1 MAPRLRL
8 VVLAGG
14 LAVSLGL
21 TYLAL
26 RDIDFSRFWRALTN
40 GDAEWLAPAL
50 FVFALAYA
58 VRVLR
63 WSILFA
69 PETRPRVRPLVRAL
83 LAGEFFTSLLPVAR
97 LGDVARIAVLY
108 RAAGTSRAET
118 AGTIIAERTYD
129 AAALLLLLLVA
140 IPFAPPVTW
149 LRAAALALAAV
160 GLGLVVALVV
170 LNVFGSRPIGFVLR
184 PLGRL
189 SGFSRAR
196 TDLMAARILRGLRG
210 LRRPRVASA
219 AFALSAV
226 SWLSVAFSYT
236 LAMRVVDLH
245 VGLEAGIAVALATT
259 FSLLIP
265 GLPASVGLF
274 EAATIVA
281 LKPFGVGAARAL
293 SAGVVIHVFTF
304 VPFLVLGP
312 VALHGVVL
320 RRPRDVLPPEPE
332 AAHEA
337 DPAIDG
343 VARGARSR

>member
-1 MAPRLRL
+1 
-8 VVLAGG
+8 
-14 LAVSLGL
+14 
-21 TYLAL
+21 
-26 RDIDFSRFWRALTN
+26 
-40 GDAEWLAPAL
+40 
-50 FVFALAYA
+50 
-58 VRVLR
+58 
-63 WSILFA
+63 
-69 PETRPRVRPLVRAL
+69 
-83 LAGEFFTSLLPVAR
+83 
-97 LGDVARIAVLY
+97 
-108 RAAGTSRAET
+108 
-118 AGTIIAERTYD
+118 
-129 AAALLLLLLVA
+129 
-140 IPFAPPVTW
+140 
-149 LRAAALALAAV
+149 
-160 GLGLVVALVV
+160 
-170 LNVFGSRPIGFVLR
+170 
-184 PLGRL
+184 
-189 SGFSRAR
+189 
-196 TDLMAARILRGLRG
+196 
-210 LRRPRVASA
+210 
-219 AFALSAV
+219 SAV

-337 DPAIDG
+337 DPAVAW
-343 VARGARSR
+343 VARASSPRQAVPQVAESPRRSGRQRVRRCRSSAHRAGRAGPRPSRCARRARAGPRAVRGSPAAAGRRC